1 LRAVF
6 FDLDGTLADTVGD
19 IACSMNLALARAG
32 RPGYDV
38 ERYRRMIGEGVVVL
52 ARRALGHGREA
63 LVPDLVEAFRHI
75 YRERLLVETRPYP
88 GVVELL
94 AALREHQVPLAV
106 LSNKPHAATV
116 AVVEG
121 LFGGETFHAIAG
133 EQEGTPK
140 KPDPTTALAL
150 SRLLGVPPARCFLVG
165 DSPVDV
171 ETAKNAGMAAVG
183 VSWGFRP
190 AEELREAGAGAILDR
205 PGELLALLGCTVA
218 P

>member
-6 FDLDGTLADTVGD
+6 FDLDGTLADTIGD
-19 IACSMNLALARAG
+19 IAASMNQALARAG
-32 RPGYDV
+32 RPGHDL
-38 ERYRRMIGEGVVVL
+38 ERYRRMIGEGVTVL
-52 ARRALGHGREA
+52 ARRALGPGREA
-63 LVPDLVEAFRHI
+63 LVPDLVDAFRDI
-75 YRERLLVETRPYP
+75 YRQRLLVETRPYP

-94 AALREHQVPLAV
+94 SALREREVPLAV

-116 AVVEG
+116 AIVEG
-121 LFGGETFHAIAG
+121 LFGADAFHAIAG

-140 KPDPTTALAL
+140 KPDPTAALAL
-150 SRLLGVPPARCFLVG
+150 ARLLAVPPARCFLVG

-171 ETAKNAGMAAVG
+171 ETARNAGMASVG

-190 AEELREAGAGAILDR
+190 VEELREAGAGSILER
-205 PGELLALLGCTVA
+205 PAELLALLGCRVA